1 MTHTPDVLLVAPN
14 PEVAAGIRQRLLDA
28 GMRVT
33 MVETFVEGREQLQAL
48 PDLLISEVRLGDYN
62 GLHLALRARSS
73 GIPAIVLGKEDAV
86 TEREAEKLGAMYVPT
101 DGDDRHLTAAIRAA
115 GIRIPTPK
123 VRGRRSATIHAA

>member
-14 PEVAAGIRQRLLDA
+14 PDVAAGIRQRLIDA

-33 MVETFVEGREQLQAL
+33 IVETFVEGREQLHSL

-101 DGDDRHLTAAIRAA
+101 DGDVRHLTAAIRAA

-123 VRGRRSATIHAA
+123 VSGRHTTTIHAA

>member
-14 PEVAAGIRQRLLDA
+14 PDIAAGMRQRLLDA

-33 MVETFVEGREQLQAL
+33 IVETFAEGREQLKLL
-48 PDLLISEVRLGDYN
+48 PDLLISEVRLADYN

-86 TEREAEKLGAMYVPT
+86 MEREAEQLGAMYVPT
-101 DGDDRHLTAAIRAA
+101 DGDVRHLTAAIRAA
-115 GIRIPTPK
+115 GIRMPTPK
-123 VRGRRSATIHAA
+123 QGDRHPTTIHAA

>member
-14 PEVAAGIRQRLLDA
+14 PDVASGMRARLLDA

-33 MVETFVEGREQLQAL
+33 IVQTFAEGREQLQLL

-73 GIPAIVLGKEDAV
+73 GIPAIVLGKEDAI
-86 TEREAEKLGAMYVPT
+86 TEREAETLGAMYVPT
-101 DGDDRHLTAAIRAA
+101 DGDLRHLSAAIRAA
-115 GIRIPTPK
+115 GIRVPTPRSK
-123 VRGRRSATIHAA
+123 RRPTTIHAA

>member
-14 PEVAAGIRQRLLDA
+14 PDIAAGMRQRLLDA

-33 MVETFVEGREQLQAL
+33 IVETFAEGREQLQLL
-48 PDLLISEVRLGDYN
+48 PDLLISEVRLADYN

-73 GIPAIVLGKEDAV
+73 GIPAIVLGEADAV

-101 DGDDRHLTAAIRAA
+101 DGDVRHLTAAIRAA

-123 VRGRRSATIHAA
+123 PGDQHTTTIHAA